1 MKRIQFIMLA
11 ILMLVATPALFTSCQ
26 EDAPEIDYTMNV
38 SVINDF
44 TKVVEA
50 INNGTLQNV
59 AAVNALAKAIDQMNT
74 DQAGKLQTLTDVLS
88 STNATLE
95 TKLTVIEGAM
105 KAQTL
110 ALNAKLALLETAVNN
125 QTLKID
131 EAGKLIAGAIDN
143 SSDELSSK
151 LAAIKDIIESTSA
164 TTAEKLSTIEGA
176 MKAHTLALSA
186 KLALLQEAVDN
197 QTLKQE
203 ELAGKFSIAIDNLS
217 GNSDLK
223 LQEVSAALAAMNT
236 MLETKLAAIEGAMG
250 AQTLALG
257 EKLDLLKGA
266 IEGLPD
272 YSSKFDAVTGALEAL
287 KAQLEALGGSQE
299 AIVTQIENTA
309 EAIQAINR
317 SLQMGGMG
325 AAAAMQQ
332 LLQKLDELRAAIGSG
347 GGMPE
352 ADMVFLCHGKAD
364 EATLEADFDIDPS
377 ECTLAR
383 ITLAKGGMKLIA
395 DFNPQILFSLEPG
408 LRFDLSGTTNNPL
421 VGHPENGLSL
431 VDKDGNE
438 IRWSEAEGLPDAGSW
453 MTLEPA
459 DDPMPPHGA
468 PRRAPGGGSSGGGA
482 AGLGTP
488 PLHLVIHAT
497 ATRDGKTYKID
508 VDVTQP
514 FKQLYLDLN
523 PADVTF
529 RCNNDADDVS
539 WEVNG
544 RIGHLTVVKGEM
556 KFVAD
561 LAFFMIPDIG
571 KIRLSGTEFNPIAG
585 PGLGISLIDKDGN
598 ETRWDEA
605 NGLFDEGSRIEK
617 IRGMVDYSVDYPMKN
632 PPMWDFYATATRNGK
647 TYKIKVTIPDPTIG
661 PM

>member
-1 MKRIQFIMLA
+1 MKRIQFILIA
-11 ILMLVATPALFTSCQ
+11 ILMLVATPALLTSCQ

-74 DQAGKLQTLTDVLS
+74 DQAGKLQTLTDVLT

-95 TKLTVIEGAM
+95 TKLTV
-105 KAQTL
+105 
-110 ALNAKLALLETAVNN
+110 
-125 QTLKID
+125 
-131 EAGKLIAGAIDN
+131 
-143 SSDELSSK
+143 
-151 LAAIKDIIESTSA
+151 
-164 TTAEKLSTIEGA
+164 IEGA

-203 ELAGKFSIAIDNLS
+203 ELAGEFSLAIDNLS

-266 IEGLPD
+266 IEGMPD
-272 YSSKFDAVTGALEAL
+272 YSSKFEAMTGALEAL
-287 KAQLEALGGSQE
+287 KTQLEALGGSQE
-299 AIVTQIENTA
+299 AIVIQIENTA

-325 AAAAMQQ
+325 AAAAIQQ
-332 LLQKLDELRAAIGSG
+332 LLQKLDELKTAIGSG

-352 ADMVFLCHGKAD
+352 ADMVFLCHGEAD

-395 DFNPQILFSLEPG
+395 DFNPQILFSFEPG
-408 LRFDLSGTTNNPL
+408 YRFDLSGTTKNPL

-459 DDPMPPHGA
+459 DDPMPLHGA

-482 AGLGTP
+482 AGLGTT

-571 KIRLSGTEFNPIAG
+571 KIKLSGTEFNPIAG

-605 NGLFDEGSRIEK
+605 NGLFDEGSRIE
-617 IRGMVDYSVDYPMKN
+617 IMRGMVDYPMKN
-632 PPMWDFYATATRNGK
+632 PPMWDFYATATRDGK
-647 TYKIKVTIPDPTIG
+647 TYKIKVTMPDPTIE